1 MKNLIFNAVFMVGLL
16 IGMKPVLSVAQ
27 NVEFEKE
34 NFNYKDNKDEF
45 KAAKKAFQ
53 TGNELFEKGSDEYS
67 QALPYFYKAQK
78 FNPNNA
84 FLNYKIGVCLLNSI
98 YKVSSITY
106 FEKAFQLNPNID
118 PRIHYMLGQA
128 YQLTLNWETALKEYT
143 TYKNSLSKEE
153 LMDVE
158 KTIAKKMQECHNG
171 EELMKHPVRVFIDNL
186 ETINTKFPE
195 YTATI
200 AADESMLYFTS
211 RRDVSLGAKEAK
223 GTMKEEDYD
232 EDIYVA
238 YNMNRKWTPA
248 QNLGEPINTITHD
261 ATVSLSPDGQRM
273 FIYKGDRGGDIYECV
288 LKGTEWSKPVRLNK
302 NINTD
307 FHESS
312 ACYAVDQKSLYFVSD
327 KPGGLGGRD
336 IYMSQLLKKD
346 KWGEPVNLGPV
357 INTPFDEESVF
368 MHPDGKTMY
377 FSSKGHNSMGGY
389 DIFKT
394 IFNDS
399 TKTWSK
405 PENIGY
411 PINTADDDAF
421 FVVSANGRHGYYAS
435 IKEGGKGDMDLY
447 VVTFLGPEKPGVMSN
462 EDNLLAS
469 STAPVAEKQIEEAV
483 PIKTN
488 QLTIFKGKVID
499 AITQEPV
506 EATIEITDNQ
516 KNELVSS
523 FTSNSK
529 TGRYLIALPSGK
541 NYGIAVKAEN
551 YLFHS
556 ENFDIPNTSVYQEI
570 NKDIQLK
577 KIAVG
582 SKIILKNIF
591 FDFDKATLRKES
603 TAELE
608 RLIALLNEV
617 GSLRIELSGHTD
629 NKGAAAYNQKLSED
643 RARAVVDYLVKKGI
657 NASRLESK
665 GYGMTSPVAGNDT
678 DEGRQQNRRT
688 EFKILSK

>member
-1 MKNLIFNAVFMVGLL
+1 MYKFTLLIFLFLGILPMVT
-16 IGMKPVLSVAQ
+16 IAQ

-34 NFNYKDNKDEF
+34 NFVYKENKDAF
-45 KAAKKAFQ
+45 KAAKKALQ
-53 TGNELFEKGSDEYS
+53 AGNELFAKGPEEYS
-67 QALPYFYKAQK
+67 QALPYFYIAQK

-84 FLNYKIGVCLLNSI
+84 ILNYKIGVCLINSI
-98 YKVSSITY
+98 YKISSITF

-118 PRIHYMLGQA
+118 PKIHYMLGQA
-128 YQLTLNWETALKEYT
+128 YQLTLNWASALKEYGL
-143 TYKNSLSKEE
+143 YKNNLPKEE
-153 LMDVE
+153 MVE
-158 KTIAKKMQECHNG
+158 MQKAILKKEEECHTG

-186 ETINTKFPE
+186 ETINTRFAE

-200 AADESMLYFTS
+200 SADESMMLFTS
-211 RRDVSLGAKEAK
+211 RRDVSLGAREAK
-223 GTMKEEDYD
+223 GNMKEEDYD
-232 EDIYVA
+232 EDIYVS
-238 YNMNRKWTPA
+238 YNINRKWTPA
-248 QNLGEPINTITHD
+248 QNIGEPINTITHD
-261 ATVSLSPDGQRM
+261 ATIALSADGQRM
-273 FIYKGDRGGDIYECV
+273 FVYKGDHGGDIYECV
-288 LKGTEWSKPVRLNK
+288 LKGTEWSKPTRLNK
-302 NINTD
+302 NVNTD
-307 FHESS
+307 YHESS
-312 ACYAVDQKSLYFVSD
+312 ACYSFDQKTLYFVSD
-327 KPGGLGGRD
+327 KPGGFGGRD
-336 IYMSQLLKKD
+336 IYKSVLIKKD
-346 KWGEPVNLGPV
+346 KWGEPVSLGSV
-357 INTPFDEESVF
+357 INTPYDEESVF

-377 FSSKGHNSMGGY
+377 FSSRGHNTMGGY

-394 IFNDS
+394 YWNDT
-399 TKTWSK
+399 TKTWTK

-411 PINTADDDAF
+411 PINTAGDDAF
-421 FVVSANGRHGYYAS
+421 FVVSANGRHGYFAS
-435 IKEGGKGDMDLY
+435 VKEEGKGDMDLY
-447 VVTFLGPEKPGVMSN
+447 VVTFLGPEKPGQTSN

-469 STAPVAEKQIEEAV
+469 SSAPVAEKQIEQPVA
-483 PIKTN
+483 IKTN

-499 AITQEPV
+499 AISLEPV

-523 FTSNSK
+523 FVSNSK
-529 TGRYLIALPSGK
+529 TGKYLIALPSGK

-570 NKDIQLK
+570 NKDILLK

-591 FDFDKATLRKES
+591 FDFDKATLRPES

-617 GSLRIELSGHTD
+617 STLRIELSGHTD

-643 RARAVVDYLVKKGI
+643 RAKTVVDYLVKKGI
-657 NASRLESK
+657 SAARLEYK
-665 GYGMTSPVAGNDT
+665 GYGMTSPVATNDT

>member
-1 MKNLIFNAVFMVGLL
+1 MRYKLLLRGFIFLLLCPVF
-16 IGMKPVLSVAQ
+16 STAQ
-27 NVEFEKE
+27 NVDFEKE
-34 NFNYKDNKDEF
+34 NFNFKDNKEEF
-45 KAAKKAFQ
+45 KAAKKALQ
-53 TGNELFEKGSDEYS
+53 TGNELYEKGADEYS

-84 FLNYKIGVCLLNSI
+84 ILNYKIGICLLNSI
-98 YKVSSITY
+98 YKVSSITF
-106 FEKAFQLNPNID
+106 FEKAFQLNQGID
-118 PRIHYMLGQA
+118 PKIHFMLGQA
-128 YQLTLNWETALKEYT
+128 YQLTLNWERALKEYAL
-143 TYKNSLSKEE
+143 YKSSQSKEA
-153 LMDVE
+153 LMDETKV
-158 KTIAKKMQECHNG
+158 IDKKVQECHVG

-186 ETINTKFPE
+186 ESINTRFPE

-200 AADESMLYFTS
+200 AADESMMYFTS
-211 RRDVSLGAKEAK
+211 RRDVSLGAIKSK
-223 GTMKEEDYD
+223 GAMKEEEYD
-232 EDIYVA
+232 EDIYVS
-238 YNMNRKWTPA
+238 YNVNKKWSPA
-248 QNLGEPINTITHD
+248 VNIGEPINTLSHD

-273 FIYKGDRGGDIYECV
+273 FIYKGDHGGDIYECV
-288 LKGTEWSKPVRLNK
+288 LKGAEWSKPVRLNK

-312 ACYAVDQKSLYFVSD
+312 GCYSFDQKTLYFVSD

-336 IYMSQLLKKD
+336 IYKSTLIKKD
-346 KWGEPVNLGPV
+346 KWGEPENLGSV
-357 INTPFDEESVF
+357 INTAYDEESVF

-377 FSSKGHNSMGGY
+377 FSSRGHNSMGGY

-394 IFNDS
+394 FWNDS
-399 TKTWSK
+399 TKKWAT
-405 PENIGY
+405 PENIGF

-435 IKEGGKGDMDLY
+435 VKEGGKGDLDLY
-447 VVTFLGPEKPGVMSN
+447 VVTFLGPEKPGLMSN

-469 STAPVAEKQIEEAV
+469 ATAPVAEKQIEQAV

-488 QLTIFKGKVID
+488 QLTIFKGKVMD
-499 AITQEPV
+499 AISLEPV

-516 KNELVSS
+516 KNEMVSS
-523 FTSNSK
+523 FISNST

-541 NYGIAVKAEN
+541 NYGIAVKADN

-570 NKDIQLK
+570 SKDILLK

-591 FDFDKATLRKES
+591 FDFDKATLRSES

-608 RLIALLNEV
+608 RLIALLNDV

-629 NKGAAAYNQKLSED
+629 NKGAAAYNQKLSEE
-643 RARAVVDYLVKKGI
+643 RAKTVVDYLVEKGI
-657 NASRLESK
+657 NAARLEFK
-665 GYGMTSPVAGNDT
+665 GYGMTSPVATNDT
-678 DEGRQQNRRT
+678 EEGRQQNRRT